1 MPQQI
6 HDRRVV
12 QALMDGGA
20 QIVEV
25 LPREDFEEDH
35 LPDAIHLPLSKI
47 ESEARPRLDANRPI
61 VVYCADSA

>member
-12 QALMDGGA
+12 QALMDSGA

-25 LPREDFEEDH
+25 LPREEFEEDR
-35 LPDAIHLPLSKI
+35 LPGAIHLPLSKI
-47 ESEARPRLDANRPI
+47 ESEARRRLDANRPI
-61 VVYCADSA
+61 VVYCWDSA